1 MKGDTET
8 MITASEHDGGY
19 SLNYEARQNASKL
32 NQAVKTIN
40 AFNKRI
46 QVLQLLPKLRRNLKQ
61 KKLGPISTI
70 IVKLSF
76 TCLK

>member
-1 MKGDTET
+1 MFFRYEQEFVKGDTET

-46 QVLQLLPKLRRNLKQ
+46 QVLVLQLLPKLRGN
-61 KKLGPISTI
+61 
-70 IVKLSF
+70 F
-76 TCLK
+76 

>member
-1 MKGDTET
+1 

-32 NQAVKTIN
+32 NQAVKTMN

-46 QVLQLLPKLRRNLKQ
+46 QVLSPNLIHILKSSVDL
-61 KKLGPISTI
+61 KGVDLGEN
-70 IVKLSF
+70 
-76 TCLK
+76 